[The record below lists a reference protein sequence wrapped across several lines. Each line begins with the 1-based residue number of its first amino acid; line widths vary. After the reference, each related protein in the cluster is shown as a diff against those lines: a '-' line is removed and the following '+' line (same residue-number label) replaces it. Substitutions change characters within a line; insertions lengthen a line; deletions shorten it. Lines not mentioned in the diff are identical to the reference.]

1 MATATHL
8 VYRHTH
14 THTRKRRINEME
26 NGVECGG
33 SQRRGKANSF
43 LSESIEAFSQKGEE
57 EEKHFFFF
65 LSSY

>member
-1 MATATHL
+1 MAIATYL
-8 VYRHTH
+8 VYRN

-57 EEKHFFFF
+57 EEEKKTFFCF
-65 LSSY
+65 LSS